1 MKRDEWD
8 GANLTPAELRLGKA
22 LVASALK
29 PRGVIPI
36 PDYSPADRLV
46 LAILA
51 ANLSLQQ
58 SIRGKKSRNAPKR
71 QVEGRRRSVNLLL
84 RYVVEQKFRDDPA
97 SLRTVMEIVDWLDTA
112 CGIQATESKVRR
124 DIHEAL
130 KLGALQK
137 Y

>member
-1 MKRDEWD
+1 MKRDKPD
-8 GANLTPAELRLGKA
+8 DPNLTPAELRLGAA
-22 LVASALK
+22 LVESALK
-29 PRGVIPI
+29 PRGVIPL
-36 PDYSPADRLV
+36 YSPADRLV

-51 ANLSLQQ
+51 AHLSRQQ
-58 SIRGKKSRNAPKR
+58 SIRGKKSRSAPTR

-84 RYVVEQKFRDDPA
+84 RYVVGQKFRDDPA
-97 SLRTVMEIVDWLDTA
+97 SRRTVMEIVDWLDKA
-112 CGIQATESKVRR
+112 CGIQATEPQVRR